1 VTRPH
6 RGHRLGLLTKAAML
20 DWLATAEPQLARV
33 ETNNAAVNSYM
44 IAVNEALG
52 FELAEPGFQFFAL
65 PVSQA
70 G

>member
-1 VTRPH
+1 
-6 RGHRLGLLTKAAML
+6 ML
-20 DWLATAEPQLARV
+20 DWLATAEPRLARI
-33 ETNNAAVNSYM
+33 ETNNAAANSYM

-65 PVSQA
+65 PASQA